1 MGNTVAGNQMILG
14 LIIGISILVFL
25 ILKTKIHTFLALIIS
40 AATTGL
46 IGGMPP
52 NKIIESI
59 SKGFGGTLGSI
70 GIIIGFGVMMG
81 QIFEVSGAAER
92 MAKTF
97 IKFLGKKR
105 EELALAITGFIVSI
119 PIFCDSGFIILAPL
133 AKAISKKTKKSVVSL
148 GVSLGLGLVITHSLV
163 PPTPGPVGVAGIF
176 GVSVGHFLLWGIPL
190 AIPMAIAGMFYGK
203 YIGKKI
209 YQIPGEEEDQWIRPE
224 YQEPV
229 YDFEHEEDNKEL
241 PSTFMAFAPII
252 TPIILILINTILD
265 VLIKQKSITP
275 SGFTNMVQFLG
286 SPIIAV
292 GIGLVIAIYGLAGNL
307 NKEKVIN
314 EMEKGIKS
322 AGIIILVTG
331 GGGALG
337 MVLRDSGTGDYIAKL
352 IAGSHM
358 PVVLIPFII
367 ASLVRL
373 IQGSGTVA
381 MITAASITA
390 PIVAASNVNPI
401 LAALGACMGSLLFSY
416 FNDSYFW
423 VVNRSL
429 GIKDAKEQ
437 IKVWS
442 VTTTIAWAVG
452 LVELIILS
460 FIL

>member
-14 LIIGISILVFL
+14 LVVGISILVFL
-25 ILKTKIHTFLALIIS
+25 ILKTKIHTFLALIIA

-46 IGGMPP
+46 VGGMPP
-52 NKIIESI
+52 NKIIDSI

-92 MAKTF
+92 MARTF

-148 GVSLGLGLVITHSLV
+148 GVALGLGFVITHSLV

-176 GVSVGHFLLWGIPL
+176 GVSVGSFLLWGIPL

-209 YQIPGEEEDQWIRPE
+209 YQIPGDEEDEWIRTE

-265 VLIKQKSITP
+265 VLIKQKSIVP

-292 GIGLVIAIYGLAGNL
+292 GIGLVIAIYGLAGKL
-307 NKEKVIN
+307 NKEEVIN

-452 LVELIILS
+452 LVELI
-460 FIL
+460 

>member
-190 AIPMAIAGMFYGK
+190 AIPMAMAGMLYGK

-209 YQIPGEEEDQWIRPE
+209 YQIPGEEDDEWIRPE

-229 YDFEHEEDNKEL
+229 YDFEHEDDNKEL

-252 TPIILILINTILD
+252 TPIILILINTILE

>member
-14 LIIGISILVFL
+14 LVVGISILVFL

-46 IGGMPP
+46 VGGMPP
-52 NKIIESI
+52 NKIIDSI

-92 MAKTF
+92 MARTF

-148 GVSLGLGLVITHSLV
+148 GVALGLGLVITHSLV

-176 GVSVGHFLLWGIPL
+176 GVSVGKFILWGIPL
-190 AIPMAIAGMFYGK
+190 AIPMVIAGMFYGK

-209 YQIPGEEEDQWIRPE
+209 YQIPGDEEDQWIRTE

-241 PSTFMAFAPII
+241 PSTFMAFAPIM
-252 TPIILILINTILD
+252 TPIIFILINTILD
-265 VLIKQKSITP
+265 VLIKQKTITP
-275 SGFTNMVQFLG
+275 SGFTNMIQFLG

-292 GIGLVIAIYGLAGNL
+292 GIGLIIAIYGLAGKL
-307 NKEKVIN
+307 NKEEVIN

-337 MVLRDSGTGDYIAKL
+337 MVLRDSGTGDYIAKS

>member
-252 TPIILILINTILD
+252 TPIILILINTILE

-337 MVLRDSGTGDYIAKL
+337 MVLRDSGT
-352 IAGSHM
+352 
-358 PVVLIPFII
+358 
-367 ASLVRL
+367 
-373 IQGSGTVA
+373 
-381 MITAASITA
+381 
-390 PIVAASNVNPI
+390 
-401 LAALGACMGSLLFSY
+401 
-416 FNDSYFW
+416 
-423 VVNRSL
+423 
-429 GIKDAKEQ
+429 
-437 IKVWS
+437 
-442 VTTTIAWAVG
+442 
-452 LVELIILS
+452 
-460 FIL
+460 

>member
-1 MGNTVAGNQMILG
+1 MGNAVAGNQMILG
-14 LIIGISILVFL
+14 LLIGIIILVFL
-25 ILKTKIHTFLALIIS
+25 ILKTKIHTFLALIVS
-40 AATTGL
+40 ASITGL

-97 IKFLGKKR
+97 IKVLGKKR

-119 PIFCDSGFIILAPL
+119 PIFCDSGFIILSPL
-133 AKAISKKTKKSVVSL
+133 AKAISRKTKKSVVSL
-148 GVSLGLGLVITHSLV
+148 GVALGLGLVITHSLV

-176 GVSVGHFLLWGIPL
+176 GVSVGSFLLWGIPL
-190 AIPMAIAGMFYGK
+190 AIPMAIAGMIYGK

-209 YQIPGEEEDQWIRPE
+209 YQIPGEEEGEWIRPE

-229 YDFEHEEDNKEL
+229 YDFDDEEDNKEL
-241 PSTFMAFAPII
+241 PSMFMAFAPILV
-252 TPIILILINTILD
+252 PIILILGNTILA
-265 VLIKQKSITP
+265 VLIKQKMMNV
-275 SGFTNMVQFLG
+275 SGFTNIVQFLG
-286 SPIIAV
+286 SPVIAV
-292 GIGLVIAIYGLAGNL
+292 GLGLIIAIYGLAGKL
-307 NKEKVIN
+307 NKEEVIN

-352 IAGSHM
+352 IAGSSM

-373 IQGSGTVA
+373 IQGSGTVS

-437 IKVWS
+437 IRVWS

-452 LVELIILS
+452 LVELLILS

>member
-14 LIIGISILVFL
+14 LVVGISILVFL

-46 IGGMPP
+46 VGGMPP
-52 NKIIESI
+52 NKIIDSI

-92 MAKTF
+92 MARTF

-148 GVSLGLGLVITHSLV
+148 GVALGLGLVITHSLV

-176 GVSVGHFLLWGIPL
+176 GVSVGKFILWGIPL
-190 AIPMAIAGMFYGK
+190 AIPMVIAGMFYGK

-209 YQIPGEEEDQWIRPE
+209 YQIPGDEEDQWIRTE

-241 PSTFMAFAPII
+241 PSTFMAFAPIM
-252 TPIILILINTILD
+252 TPIIFILINTILD
-265 VLIKQKSITP
+265 VLIKQKTITP
-275 SGFTNMVQFLG
+275 SGFTNMIQFLG

-292 GIGLVIAIYGLAGNL
+292 GIGLIIAIYGLAGKL
-307 NKEKVIN
+307 NKEEVIN

-337 MVLRDSGTGDYIAKL
+337 MVLRDSGTGDYIAKS

-460 FIL
+460 LIL

>member
-14 LIIGISILVFL
+14 LIVGISILVFL
-25 ILKTKIHTFLALIIS
+25 ILKTKIHTFLALIIA

-46 IGGMPP
+46 VGGMPA
-52 NKIIESI
+52 NKIIDSI

-92 MAKTF
+92 MARTF

-133 AKAISKKTKKSVVSL
+133 AKAISRKTKKSVVSL

-176 GVSVGHFLLWGIPL
+176 GVSVGSFLLWGIIL
-190 AIPMAIAGMFYGK
+190 AIPMALVGMGYAK

-209 YQIPGEEEDQWIRPE
+209 YQIPGEEEDQWIRGE
-224 YQEPV
+224 YEEPV
-229 YDFEHEEDNKEL
+229 YNFEDEEENKKL
-241 PSTFMAFAPII
+241 PSTFMAFAPIM
-252 TPIILILINTILD
+252 TPIILILLNTILD
-265 VLIKQKSITP
+265 VLVKQKTIGP
-275 SGFTNMVQFLG
+275 SGFVTMVQFLG

-292 GIGLVIAIYGLAGNL
+292 GLGLVIAIYGLAGKL
-307 NKEKVIN
+307 NKETVIN

-437 IKVWS
+437 IRVWS

-452 LVELIILS
+452 LVELIVLSLIL
-460 FIL
+460 

>member
-252 TPIILILINTILD
+252 TPIILILINTILE

-452 LVELIILS
+452 LVELILLS

>member
-1 MGNTVAGNQMILG
+1 MENAVVGNQMILG
-14 LIIGISILVFL
+14 LLVGIVILVFL
-25 ILKTKIHTFLALIIS
+25 ILKTKIHTFPALIIS
-40 AATTGL
+40 ASITGL
-46 IGGMPP
+46 VGGMPT
-52 NKIIESI
+52 NKIIDSI

-81 QIFEVSGAAER
+81 QIFEVSGAAEK
-92 MAKTF
+92 MAQTF
-97 IKFLGKKR
+97 IKVLGKKH

-119 PIFCDSGFIILAPL
+119 PIFCDSGFIILSPL
-133 AKAISKKTKKSVVSL
+133 AKAISRKTKKSVVSL
-148 GVSLGLGLVITHSLV
+148 GVALGLGLVITHSLV

-176 GVSVGHFLLWGIPL
+176 GVSVGTFILWGIVL
-190 AIPMAIAGMFYGK
+190 AIPMLIAGMTYGK
-203 YIGKKI
+203 YVGKKI
-209 YQIPGEEEDQWIRPE
+209 YQIPGEKEDEWLRPE

-229 YDFEHEEDNKEL
+229 YDFKEENDNKNL
-241 PSTFMAFAPII
+241 PSTFAAFAPILI
-252 TPIILILINTILD
+252 PIILILGSTIVDTL
-265 VLIKQKSITP
+265 LKQKTISV
-275 SGFTNMVQFLG
+275 SGFTNVVQFLG
-286 SPIIAV
+286 APIIAV
-292 GIGLVIAIYGLAGNL
+292 GIGLIISIYGLA
-307 NKEKVIN
+307 NKLDRKTVIE
-314 EMEKGIKS
+314 EMEKGVKS

-337 MVLRDSGTGDYIAKL
+337 MVLRDSGTGNYIAKV
-352 IAGSHM
+352 IADSNM
-358 PVVLIPFII
+358 PAILIPFII

-373 IQGSGTVA
+373 IQGSGTVS

-390 PIVAASNVNPI
+390 PIMPSLNVNPT

-437 IKVWS
+437 IKIWS

-460 FIL
+460 FIM